1 MKVRTYSELIQYDT
15 FDERFDYLMLGGG
28 VGRSTF
34 GFDRYM
40 NQRFYSSREWEDI
53 RRHIML
59 RDQGCDLGVV
69 GYEIFVNPLVH
80 HINPMGVE
88 DLVHKED
95 WVLDPEFLIL
105 TSHNTH
111 NNIHFGV
118 KQSAPKI
125 VTERRPGD
133 TDLWRR

>member
-1 MKVRTYSELIQYDT
+1 MIIRRYSELVRLAT
-15 FDERFDYLMLGGG
+15 FDERFEYLKLGGG

-34 GFDRYM
+34 GFDRYL

-53 RRHIML
+53 RRYVML

-69 GYEIFVNPLVH
+69 GHEIFIAPLVH
-80 HINPMGVE
+80 HINPMSAE
-88 DLVHKED
+88 SISHKES

-118 KQSAPKI
+118 KKLTPK
-125 VTERRPGD
+125 VVAERRPRD
-133 TDLWRR
+133 TNLW

>member
-15 FDERFDYLMLGGG
+15 FDERFEYLKLSGG

-40 NQRFYSSREWEDI
+40 NQRFYSSREWEEI
-53 RRHIML
+53 RQHIII

-69 GYEIFVNPLVH
+69 GFEIFINPLVH
-80 HINPMGVE
+80 HINPMSVE
-88 DLVHKED
+88 NISHKES
-95 WVLDPEFLIL
+95 WVLDPEYLIL

-111 NNIHFGV
+111 NKIHFGV
-118 KQSAPKI
+118 PKLTPK
-125 VTERRPGD
+125 VVMERRPED
-133 TDLWRR
+133 TKLW